1 MIVLLIVALLAITV
15 LTLIVFGLL
24 RTHADILRALDRA
37 GISLDDSAATSTV
50 GPVQL
55 SQPTRKET
63 VIDIVGTV
71 PGGGPVSVSA
81 GGADHTLLAFLSSGC
96 RTCGTF
102 WSEFKSPVLELGGEA
117 TRLVIVA
124 QDPAH
129 DSESRLVELAPKG
142 VRTVCSTAAWEAYG
156 VPGSPYFVLIDGRN
170 RRVVGSGTA
179 TNWPQVRRLLTQA
192 IGDAKSSGAQSSG
205 TQSSGA
211 NSSGANSSGANSS
224 GANSSGANSNN
235 GVDAELATFG
245 IGPGHPSLYPPEGA
259 SPPSPED
266 DT

>member
-1 MIVLLIVALLAITV
+1 MIVLLIVAFVAIAV

-37 GISLDDSAATSTV
+37 GISLDENSVSSSV
-50 GPVQL
+50 GPVSL
-55 SQPTRKET
+55 SQPSGNQDA
-63 VIDIVGTV
+63 VDIVGTV
-71 PGGGPVSVSA
+71 PGGGPVSVSVGA
-81 GGADHTLLAFLSSGC
+81 ADHTLLAFLSSGC

-102 WSEFKSPVLELGGEA
+102 WSEFKLPVLDLGGEA

-129 DSESRLVELAPKG
+129 DSESRLVELAPNG

-156 VPGSPYFVLIDGRN
+156 VPGSPYFVLVDGPTRT
-170 RRVVGSGTA
+170 VTGSGTA

-192 IGDAKSSGAQSSG
+192 IGDAKSSGAK
-205 TQSSGA
+205 SSGA
-211 NSSGANSSGANSS
+211 KSTGVQ
-224 GANSSGANSNN
+224 SNN

-245 IGPGHPSLYPPEGA
+245 IGPGHPSLHPPEGA
-259 SPPSPED
+259 APLSPEN